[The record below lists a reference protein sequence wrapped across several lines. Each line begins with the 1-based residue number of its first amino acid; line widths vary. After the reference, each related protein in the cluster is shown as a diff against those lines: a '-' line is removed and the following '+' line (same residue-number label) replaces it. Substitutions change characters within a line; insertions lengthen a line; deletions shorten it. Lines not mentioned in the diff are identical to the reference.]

1 MKKTFTKIAALLLSI
16 ALIAQISLCVF
27 AGTVTFMVGGV
38 QHTASVTASG
48 TTFQKKNVPGTQN
61 YHSYGSATTIT
72 VGTTYMSFTKTASWT
87 PDYNQYHDGVK
98 AAINNTAGTSYQKTF
113 SSYVSGSVT
122 IPAASPSGNYY
133 AAVRAYGI
141 TGTFRITKQVSGN
154 PQFVQSGTVTYSP
167 TTCDFYTLVASNP

>member
-16 ALIAQISLCVF
+16 ALIAQISLCAF
-27 AGTVTFMVGGV
+27 AGAADFMVGGV
-38 QHTASVTASG
+38 QHTASVTAKG
-48 TTFQKKNVPGTQN
+48 TTFVKQNVAGTQT
-61 YHSYGSATTIT
+61 YHSYGTPTTIT
-72 VGTTYMSFTKTASWT
+72 VSSTYVSFTKTASWT

-122 IPAASPSGNYY
+122 IPAASQSGNYF

-154 PQFVQSGTVTYSP
+154 TQFVQSGTVTYSP
-167 TTCDFYTLVASNP
+167 TTCDFYTLIANNS